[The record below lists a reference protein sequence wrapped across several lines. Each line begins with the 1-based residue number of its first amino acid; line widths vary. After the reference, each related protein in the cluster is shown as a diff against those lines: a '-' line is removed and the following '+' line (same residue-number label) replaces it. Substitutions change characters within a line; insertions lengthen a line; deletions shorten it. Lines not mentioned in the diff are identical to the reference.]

1 MLATGTTY
9 RTLGV
14 PGEEALLGSRIHF
27 CSTCDG
33 QGYICTGPDHRT
45 SMDRVYAAGDVRRG
59 STKQLVSAAGDA
71 VSCFLAIRDRVLAE
85 KEKVKSREA
94 V

>member
-1 MLATGTTY
+1 
-9 RTLGV
+9 
-14 PGEEALLGSRIHF
+14 
-27 CSTCDG
+27 
-33 QGYICTGPDHRT
+33 
-45 SMDRVYAAGDVRRG
+45 MDRVYAAGDVRRG
-59 STKQLVSAAGDA
+59 STRQLVSAAGDA